1 MSRQLNDFEKSSLKE
16 FSEEVKKGF
25 VEALGSNSSF
35 YSPQVLRFFTDELS
49 GDECAIVYNGSEEI
63 CVTADEAYDIEAKAQ
78 AKQDAYE
85 LRCEIG

>member
-1 MSRQLNDFEKSSLKE
+1 M
-16 FSEEVKKGF
+16 
-25 VEALGSNSSF
+25 
-35 YSPQVLRFFTDELS
+35 QVLRFFTDELS

-78 AKQDAYE
+78 VKQDAYE